1 MLNIEDIKLINKALE
16 SVSGEEFSKLKVKVS
31 LVCQQIEINEK
42 AQQEIASLQDKIV
55 DLNKED
61 DSDVEEKEKE
71 IMEI

>member
-16 SVSGEEFSKLKVKVS
+16 NVYEEEFLKIKEKVS

-55 DLNKED
+55 DLNKEVD
-61 DSDVEEKEKE
+61 TDAKEKE
-71 IMEI
+71 EN

>member
-31 LVCQQIEINEK
+31 LVCKQIEINEK

-55 DLNKED
+55 DLNKE
-61 DSDVEEKEKE
+61 SDTDAKEKE
-71 IMEI
+71 EN